1 MTDKDAIIAKLKADL
16 KRTGEKLAW
25 RNKQLDEALRKLD
38 EREMESREL
47 RNAEQRRAAA
57 ASWGNIRSDRLH
69 WEEV

>member
-1 MTDKDAIIAKLKADL
+1 MTDKDEIAKLKADL

-25 RNKQLDEALRKLD
+25 RNKQLDEAMKKL
-38 EREMESREL
+38 EAREWESKEL
-47 RNAEQRRAAA
+47 RDNEQRREAA